1 MKTLLHI
8 TLGIVAVFILTG
20 CTSLQDKIFDWLNKR
35 HPIPE
40 LPPSEQP
47 TPPTPPTTEPAESNS
62 VADSVPFDALRWNR
76 GGENFAKA
84 ERDPKVSLTKVTI
97 SGSGTPTLRYE
108 GIGLK
113 VWPIKDDNINCIW
126 AIFFDADGDG
136 IFERGGKFDWG
147 RNNAAPR
154 PLHHLLDYKGWDGY
168 PAKGTRWAAVITD
181 TKGKLRSN
189 VATGVWP

>member
-1 MKTLLHI
+1 MKTLLQI
-8 TLGIVAVFILTG
+8 TLGVVAVFILTG

-47 TPPTPPTTEPAESNS
+47 GDMPDTI
-62 VADSVPFDALRWNR
+62 ADSVPFEALRWNR
-76 GGENFAKA
+76 GGENFSKA
-84 ERDPKVSLTKVTI
+84 VRDPKVSLTKVTI

-147 RNNAAPR
+147 RSTAADR
-154 PLHHLLDYKGWDGY
+154 PLAHLTHYKGWDGY
-168 PAKGTRWAAVITD
+168 PKRGTHWAAVITD
-181 TKGKLRSN
+181 IKGKKRSN